1 MGAASR
7 LLRSSING
15 SAPTTATASS
25 RATTAPSTSCALS
38 NTAPT
43 GNSLCS
49 RALAFSRSQH
59 PPALE
64 LQGIEMN
71 RPGKRKD
78 TSVAAATSDTATLA
92 KIADQA
98 VAFTSAG
105 RQVPSFSARY
115 PDFTLD
121 DAYRVS
127 ALANS
132 VRLANGCRVVGRK
145 IGFTNPRLWDEYGV
159 RAPNWGYIY
168 DRTVHDISAPLPLA
182 PYAEPKIEPEIM
194 FGLAAAPAPGM
205 DDAALLACIG
215 WVAHGFEIVHSV
227 FPGWKFSPPDSV
239 AANAMHGALLIGP
252 RHDIGARSAEWLRT
266 LTDFE
271 IELRCNGKLMDRG
284 CGSKPLS
291 AVRHLVE
298 LLARH
303 PDNPALTV
311 GEIYRRER

>member
-1 MGAASR
+1 
-7 LLRSSING
+7 
-15 SAPTTATASS
+15 
-25 RATTAPSTSCALS
+25 
-38 NTAPT
+38 
-43 GNSLCS
+43 
-49 RALAFSRSQH
+49 
-59 PPALE
+59 
-64 LQGIEMN
+64 MN
-71 RPGKRKD
+71 HPGKHKD

-98 VAFTSAG
+98 VAFTGGG
-105 RQVPSFSARY
+105 RQVTSFSARY

-127 ALANS
+127 ALANTM
-132 VRLANGCRVVGRK
+132 RLAKGCKVVGRK

-168 DRTVHDISAPLPLA
+168 DRTVHDISTPLPLA

-194 FGLAAAPAPGM
+194 FGLAAAPAPVN
-205 DDAALLACIG
+205 DAALLACIG

-227 FPGWKFSPPDSV
+227 FPDWKFSPPDSV
-239 AANAMHGALLIGP
+239 VANAMHGALLTGP

-271 IELRCNGKLMDRG
+271 IELYCNGKLMDRG
-284 CGSKPLS
+284 CGSNVLEGPLS
-291 AVRHLVE
+291 AVWHLVE

-311 GEIYRRER
+311 GEIVSTGTLTRALPVKAGEVWSTTLKGIPLEGVSLQFC